1 MTAEES
7 LRLAR
12 LHIEFLERQADDL
25 EAQLQKA
32 WDENAVLLKHLL
44 AYQLKDR

>member
-1 MTAEES
+1 VSAEES

-25 EAQLQKA
+25 EAQLQRA
-32 WDENAVLLKHLL
+32 WDENAVLLKRIL
-44 AYQLKDR
+44 ARELEGR